1 MVITM
6 SMKRDLSAARSCLAP
21 CPYFTVT
28 WQSNHQNLTLSFG
41 GHLNYLLFPYSV
53 AAVFFAGAACA
64 LVSFFVSCIFFSFFP
79 ELFFDSSLLL
89 LEMGM
94 YCTPSNDRQNGEEKR
109 DALAWRGKK
118 ISEHPVK
125 NNLSEHRVQMRVTT
139 KGNNR
144 GS

>member
-6 SMKRDLSAARSCLAP
+6 SMKKDLSAARSCLAP
-21 CPYFTVT
+21 CPYFTVP

-64 LVSFFVSCIFFSFFP
+64 SVSFFLFLVFFFSFFP

-94 YCTPSNDRQNGEEKR
+94 YCTPSNDRQNGEEKW

-118 ISEHPVK
+118 ISEHPE

-139 KGNNR
+139 KGNKH